1 MPLVRSGGK
10 PPHPP
15 ERTLGS
21 GQTRRGGV
29 TATTA
34 GHDTDLASDLMSGG
48 GMTAEDVRS
57 MTFEMPPRGRPGH
70 DEKSIDDF
78 LVLALLD
85 KIAAAM
91 AKTR

>member
-1 MPLVRSGGK
+1 
-10 PPHPP
+10 
-15 ERTLGS
+15 
-21 GQTRRGGV
+21 
-29 TATTA
+29 
-34 GHDTDLASDLMSGG
+34 
-48 GMTAEDVRS
+48 MTAEDVRS
-57 MTFEMPPRGRPGH
+57 MTFEMPPRGRPGD

>member
-1 MPLVRSGGK
+1 M
-10 PPHPP
+10 
-15 ERTLGS
+15 
-21 GQTRRGGV
+21 
-29 TATTA
+29 TTNY
-34 GHDTDLASDLMSGG
+34 GCST
-48 GMTAEDVRS
+48 
-57 MTFEMPPRGRPGH
+57 RGRPGH

>member
-1 MPLVRSGGK
+1 M
-10 PPHPP
+10 
-15 ERTLGS
+15 
-21 GQTRRGGV
+21 
-29 TATTA
+29 TTE
-34 GHDTDLASDLMSGG
+34 LRLQS
-48 GMTAEDVRS
+48 
-57 MTFEMPPRGRPGH
+57 RGRPGH